1 MGVAEKLTQVA
12 SLQKLQEKLTK
23 AEDFEALFEVK
34 GQKHVNLE
42 THVLAS
48 YELNSPSIWTGAN
61 ANTAKFPTE

>member
-1 MGVAEKLTQVA
+1 MQ
-12 SLQKLQEKLTK
+12 SS
-23 AEDFEALFEVK
+23 DSIEAMVEVK

-48 YELNSPSIWTGAN
+48 YELNSLSIWTGAN